1 MTKLD
6 KIDLKLLTV
15 LEENARLTLSQIAK
29 KLKTSQ
35 QVVSYRLKSLEKR
48 KVIGGYYTIINLTK
62 LGYTNY
68 RVMFRLSNIDKNTHK
83 EIVDFLIQ
91 DNNVLWVVD
100 CGGRWDLLVNFTAR
114 NVIHF
119 NKILHN
125 FKTKFPQQIQNYD
138 ILTTIEVT
146 YFGRDYF
153 TKKSREIKPL
163 PYFGREEE
171 INIPDRTNL
180 QILNLISEN
189 ARINSVEISQKIN
202 VSPNTAMLRLR
213 EMKKSGLIQGFKPL
227 IHLENTSFSGY
238 KSLVKFQNI
247 TENKEKEIINFL
259 RTNVNVVGIIR
270 LIGLWDFEIEF
281 EKETKEEMLELTRTF
296 RDHFKDVIKEFEVIP
311 LFHEY
316 KYNFFPRDLLESAAT
331 LSTKTKI

>member
-1 MTKLD
+1 MAKLD
-6 KIDLKLLTV
+6 KFDLKLIGE
-15 LEENARLTLSQIAK
+15 LENDARQTLSQIAK

-48 KVIGGYYTIINLTK
+48 RIIGEYHTIINLTK

-68 RVMFRLSNIDKNTHK
+68 RAMFRLSNINK
-83 EIVDFLIQ
+83 EKYRDIISYLLKHP
-91 DNNVLWVVD
+91 NVLWLVD

-119 NKILHN
+119 NRMLHA
-125 FKTKFPQQIQNYD
+125 FKNKFSQQIQNYD
-138 ILTTIEVT
+138 ILTTLEVT

-153 TKKSREIKPL
+153 AKKSREFEHS
-163 PYFGREEE
+163 PYFGGEEA
-171 INIPDRTNL
+171 INIPDKTNL

-189 ARINSVEISQKIN
+189 ARMNSVEISQKIN
-202 VSPNTAMLRLR
+202 VSPNTVMLRLR
-213 EMKKSGLIQGFKPL
+213 ALKKSGLIQGFKPL

-238 KSLVKFQNI
+238 KALIKFQDI
-247 TENKEKEIINFL
+247 TEQKEKEIQNYL
-259 RTNVNVVGIIR
+259 KTNVNIVGIIK

-281 EKETKEEMLELTRTF
+281 EVETKERMLELTRNF
-296 RDHFKDVIKEFEVIP
+296 RDQFKEVIKEFEVIP

-316 KYNFFPRDLLESAAT
+316 KYNFFPGDLLS
-331 LSTKTKI
+331 